1 MYKNNMKELYQEI
14 RLRIAN
20 PTSVDLVVAF
30 LLWLITGNITGEI
43 VSRPVNSYIQ
53 ASMMIL
59 SVFLTIVFLKMIA
72 AWIFNFVTNK
82 NK

>member
-1 MYKNNMKELYQEI
+1 MKELYQEI

-20 PTSVDLVVAF
+20 PTSVDLVVVF

>member
-1 MYKNNMKELYQEI
+1 
-14 RLRIAN
+14 
-20 PTSVDLVVAF
+20 LVVAF

>member
-20 PTSVDLVVAF
+20 PTGVDLVVAF